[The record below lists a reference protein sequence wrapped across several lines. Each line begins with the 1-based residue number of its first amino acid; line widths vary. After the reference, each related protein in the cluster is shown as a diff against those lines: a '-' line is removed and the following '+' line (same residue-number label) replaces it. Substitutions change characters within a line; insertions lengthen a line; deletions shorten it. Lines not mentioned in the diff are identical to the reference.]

1 MPGMAVGS
9 HWKAVVQKEKPKAEY
24 GSRKGRNY
32 AVRWRNSF
40 RVIDCLNEGLKVKVE
55 FRWDIF

>member
-1 MPGMAVGS
+1 MAVGS